1 MVDSVAVLPPG
12 WRAFDNNGNL
22 LTDAIL
28 AFFDAGTSNARTVY
42 SDANLS
48 VSLGTTVNCN
58 SAGYP
63 VSSGNAKTLI
73 YTGSTA
79 YKIRLTSVLFG
90 GTVFE
95 HDNVRGALDTSTFL
109 TSAAVADRNIV
120 NVSTD
125 RAVTIADKGSLLN
138 VNCSAAAI
146 ALTFDDASDC
156 EGLWVGIRHD
166 GTANQVKITGD
177 GTDTFGLPGVNAT
190 AFSLTGRGQTVWIS
204 CDGASFKVES
214 EAQPLIMGNTGVIAI
229 ADRLATPPGS
239 PTPGARYIVTSSPT
253 GAWSSFAEHDI
264 AEANGFGGWFRYTP
278 ASDCGWIAYV
288 QDEDVN
294 YQFRGSAW
302 VSKVPTVQRF
312 TSGTGAT
319 YTPAAGVSYIRVR
332 MVGGGGGGGARATN
346 AGGNGGTTSFGSWTA
361 IGGTGGQPQGD
372 NTSGGGGGSGGADG
386 TGTLVARLSGAD
398 GQRSAN
404 FNPTTGSSGGSSVF
418 GGAGALR
425 DRTTGGSAKANT
437 GSGGAGGGQTDA
449 TFGGGGGAGEYVEFF
464 VTSPSATTYSVGTAG
479 SAGAAGTTAG
489 GSGAAGIIIVE
500 EYY

>member
-28 AFFDAGTSNARTVY
+28 AFFDAGTSDARTVY

-120 NVSTD
+120 NVSAD

-146 ALTFDDASDC
+146 TLTFDDASDC

-190 AFSLTGRGQTVWIS
+190 AFALAGRGQTVWIS
-204 CDGASFKVES
+204 CEGASFKVES
-214 EAQPLIMGNTGVIAI
+214 DAPPLIMGNTGVIAI

-239 PTPGARYIVTSSPT
+239 PNPGARYIVTSSPT
-253 GAWSSFAEHDI
+253 GDWSSFAQHDI

-302 VSKVPTVQRF
+302 GAMPSGFQSIQTF
-312 TSGTGAT
+312 TASGTWTKPSGIQRILVIAT
-319 YTPAAGVSYIRVR
+319 G
-332 MVGGGGGGGARATN
+332 
-346 AGGNGGTTSFGSWTA
+346 
-361 IGGTGGQPQGD
+361 
-372 NTSGGGGGSGGADG
+372 
-386 TGTLVARLSGAD
+386 
-398 GQRSAN
+398 
-404 FNPTTGSSGGSSVF
+404 
-418 GGAGALR
+418 
-425 DRTTGGSAKANT
+425 
-437 GSGGAGGGQTDA
+437 GGAGGRDPGSNA
-449 TFGGGGGAGEYVEFF
+449 NGGGGGAGATCFKFIDVSAIASET
-464 VTSPSATTYSVGTAG
+464 VTIGAGGAINTAGGNTTFGAHCTAGGGATAAGQQGGIGGTGTSGNLNVRGGHGGTASIATSNAAG
-479 SAGAAGTTAG
+479 GHGGASFWGDGGPAGDESSFPGLAAVVFGAGGPGRAFDQAGAAGMSG
-489 GSGAAGIIIVE
+489 VVVVLEFGS
-500 EYY
+500 